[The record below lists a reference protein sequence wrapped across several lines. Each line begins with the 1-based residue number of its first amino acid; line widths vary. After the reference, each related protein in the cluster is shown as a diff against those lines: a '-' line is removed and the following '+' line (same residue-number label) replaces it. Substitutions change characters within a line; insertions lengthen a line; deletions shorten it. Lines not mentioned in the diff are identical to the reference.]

1 MFVVGGYSDKGSI
14 LNSTENQ
21 SISRNWTVTYHKDE
35 DSSHDLCY
43 TCRVRYNR
51 GRGTRLADM
60 SQARSGHGCSLLTS
74 DRSKI
79 IVSGGSYTDNGEAV
93 DTTEVYD
100 VSKDQWT
107 SAQSMKQA
115 R

>member
-1 MFVVGGYSDKGSI
+1 
-14 LNSTENQ
+14 
-21 SISRNWTVTYHKDE
+21 
-35 DSSHDLCY
+35 
-43 TCRVRYNR
+43 
-51 GRGTRLADM
+51 M

-74 DRSKI
+74 DRTKI

-100 VSKDQWT
+100 VAKDQWT
-107 SAQSMKQA
+107 SVQSMNQA

>member
-14 LNSTENQ
+14 LNSTEYQ

-35 DSSHDLCY
+35 DY
-43 TCRVRYNR
+43 RVRYNR

>member
-1 MFVVGGYSDKGSI
+1 
-14 LNSTENQ
+14 
-21 SISRNWTVTYHKDE
+21 
-35 DSSHDLCY
+35 
-43 TCRVRYNR
+43 
-51 GRGTRLADM
+51 M

>member
-1 MFVVGGYSDKGSI
+1 
-14 LNSTENQ
+14 
-21 SISRNWTVTYHKDE
+21 
-35 DSSHDLCY
+35 
-43 TCRVRYNR
+43 
-51 GRGTRLADM
+51 M

-74 DRSKI
+74 DRTKV

-100 VSKDQWT
+100 VAKDQWT
-107 SAQSMKQA
+107 SVQSMNQA